1 MKLKVGDNVKV
12 RWLNSPLY
20 GKMGKVIA
28 VGRVNRC
35 YDYVVQFSHPY
46 WVGIFYYKFLWK
58 IK

>member
-1 MKLKVGDNVKV
+1 MKLRVGDNVKV

-28 VGRVNRC
+28 VGRVNRR
-35 YDYVVQFSHPY
+35 YDYVVQFSRPY
-46 WVGIFYYKFLWK
+46 WVGIFYYKLLWK